1 MSGRKGPVASMND
14 DLRMAVAAVRPVD
27 SLAVPLGPGAPSEF
41 LHALGKDTPEDFF
54 TSLTVFGALLPDL
67 YSIFMKRG
75 VHLKSGFFGPAE
87 RFLRDA
93 GADVD
98 FVPADFR
105 RFEPTLAHLK
115 PRLLALAGSM
125 PVDGRVSLSLH
136 AGAFTS
142 EIKSVINDP
151 ERVLIVECSPHFPRT
166 YGMEDGYLEAGYA
179 HSIDVRNIDY
189 LIISDRKPLHL
200 ADVEPTDAER
210 AIADLAVRYVTD
222 GCTLQTGIGGIP
234 TQVAARLAHG
244 SGGDYGIHSEMFT
257 TGLMR
262 LHQSGKVT
270 NRKGTPFDGFSV
282 TTFAAGEPE
291 LYEWLH
297 ENHDVRFLPVGVVNS
312 PEVIAGNRMMVSI
325 NGAMAVDLSGQ
336 VIADSVSGRQFSGIG
351 GHEDF
356 VAGPGLTTSGRSLI
370 CLPSTSVVNGRM
382 ISRILGRLPE
392 GSVVTTPRHQVD
404 VIITE
409 FGSADISGL
418 SIAERARA
426 LAGISHPD
434 FRDELL
440 ETAKVWPSD

>member
-1 MSGRKGPVASMND
+1 MNE
-14 DLRMAVAAVRPVD
+14 DLRAALDEMRPVD
-27 SLAVPLGPGAPSEF
+27 SLAVALGPGAPGEF
-41 LHALGKDTPEDFF
+41 LHALGKDTPEDYFRD
-54 TSLTVFGALLPDL
+54 LTVFGALLPDL
-67 YSIFMKRG
+67 FAVFMRKG

-105 RFEPTLAHLK
+105 RFEPTLSHLR
-115 PRLLALAGSM
+115 PRVLALTGSM

-142 EIKSVINDP
+142 EIKNVINDP

-166 YGMEDGYLEAGYA
+166 YGMEDGYLEGGYA
-179 HSIDVRNIDY
+179 HSIDVRYIDH
-189 LIISDRKPLHL
+189 LIVSDRRPLHL
-200 ADVEPTDAER
+200 ADVEPTEAER
-210 AIADLAVRYVTD
+210 TIADLAVQYVSD
-222 GCTLQTGIGGIP
+222 GSTLQTGIGGIP
-234 TQVAARLAHG
+234 TQVAARLAQG

-270 NRKGTPFDGFSV
+270 NNKGTPFDGYSV
-282 TTFAAGEPE
+282 TTFAAGEPD

-297 ENHDVRFLPVGVVNS
+297 ENRDVRFLPVGVVNS
-312 PEVIAGNRMMVSI
+312 PEVIAGNRQMISI

-336 VIADSVSGRQFSGIG
+336 VIADSVNGRQFSGIG

-370 CLPSTSVVNGRM
+370 CLPSTSVVNGQM

-409 FGSADISGL
+409 YGAADIAGL

-434 FRDELL
+434 VRTSLL
-440 ETAKVWPSD
+440 ETAEEWPSD

>member
-1 MSGRKGPVASMND
+1 MND
-14 DLRMAVAAVRPVD
+14 DLRAAVAAIRPVD
-27 SLAVPLGPGAPSEF
+27 SLAVPLGPGVPGEF
-41 LHALGKDTPEDFF
+41 LHALGNDTPEDYFAD
-54 TSLTVFGALLPDL
+54 LTVFGALLPDL
-67 YSIFMKRG
+67 YALFMRPG

-105 RFEPTLAHLK
+105 RFEPTLSHLK
-115 PRLLALAGSM
+115 PRVVALAASM
-125 PVDGRVSLSLH
+125 PVDGHVSLSLH

-151 ERVLIVECSPHFPRT
+151 DRVLIVECSPYFPRT
-166 YGMEDGYLEAGYA
+166 YGMEDGYLQGGYA
-179 HSIDVRNIDY
+179 HSIDVRYIDH
-189 LIISDRKPLHL
+189 LIVSDRQPLHL

-210 AIADLAVRYVTD
+210 TIADLAVRYVTD

-234 TQVAARLAHG
+234 TQVAARLAQG
-244 SGGDYGIHSEMFT
+244 DGGDYGIHSEMFT

-270 NRKGTPFDGFSV
+270 NNKGTPFDGFSV

-291 LYEWLH
+291 LYTWLH
-297 ENHDVRFLPVGVVNS
+297 ENRDVRFLPVGVVNS
-312 PEVIAGNRMMVSI
+312 PEVIAGNRNMVSI

-336 VIADSVSGRQFSGIG
+336 VIADSVNGRQFSGIG

-370 CLPSTSVVNGRM
+370 CLPSTSVVDGQM

-404 VIITE
+404 VIVTE
-409 FGSADISGL
+409 YGAADIAGL
-418 SIAERARA
+418 SISERAKA
-426 LAGISHPD
+426 LAGISHPQ
-434 FRDELL
+434 FREQLL
-440 ETAKVWPSD
+440 ATAEEWPSD

>member
-1 MSGRKGPVASMND
+1 MND
-14 DLRMAVAAVRPVD
+14 DLRAALDAMRRVD
-27 SLAVPLGPGAPSEF
+27 TLAVPLGPGAPGEF
-41 LHALGKDTPEDFF
+41 LHALGNDTPEDFF
-54 TSLTVFGALLPDL
+54 TDLTVFGALLPDL
-67 YSIFMKRG
+67 YALFMRPG

-105 RFEPTLAHLK
+105 RFEPTLAHLE
-115 PRLLALAGSM
+115 PRVLALAASM
-125 PVDGRVSLSLH
+125 PVDGHVSLSLH

-142 EIKSVINDP
+142 EIKNVINDP
-151 ERVLIVECSPHFPRT
+151 ERLLIVECSPHFPQT
-166 YGMEDGYLEAGYA
+166 FGMEDGYIEGGYA
-179 HSIDVRNIDY
+179 HAIDVRYIDH
-189 LIISDRKPLHL
+189 LIVSDRKPLHL
-200 ADVEPTDAER
+200 ADVEPTDAEK
-210 AIADLAVRYVTD
+210 AIADLAVRYITD

-234 TQVAARLAHG
+234 TQVAARLAQG
-244 SGGDYGIHSEMFT
+244 TGGDYGIHSEMFT

-270 NRKGTPFDGFSV
+270 NNKGTAFDGFSV

-291 LYEWLH
+291 LYSWLH
-297 ENHDVRFLPVGVVNS
+297 ENRDVRFLPVGVVNS
-312 PEVIAGNRMMVSI
+312 PEVIAGNRRMISI

-336 VIADSVSGRQFSGIG
+336 VIADSVNGRQFSGIG

-370 CLPSTSVVNGRM
+370 CLPSTSVVNGQM

-409 FGSADISGL
+409 YGAADIAGL

-434 FRDELL
+434 VRDELL
-440 ETAKVWPSD
+440 ETAEEWPSD